1 MNQPLRAGDAIS
13 PYMWNVAMNQTEK
26 PNLFRNVVRLGWVSA
41 FTDVS
46 SEMLYAVTPLFL
58 TTVLGASAS
67 ILGLIEGI
75 AEGTASVLKGV
86 SGWRSDRIRKRRI
99 FVFAGYSLSAISKP
113 LIALAA
119 GWPLV
124 LLARFLDRFGKGV
137 RTTARDALIA
147 DSCPPQMRGRAFGL
161 HRAMDTAGA
170 LVGVAISLA
179 LLMML
184 KTSQPEGE
192 AMRLLYWIAFLP
204 ALIGVFLILW
214 VREVRPKFTDSAVRK
229 RVNLNF
235 GKQYYTVLV
244 LFSLFTLGCSSD
256 AFLLLRARDAGWS
269 AEAVIGAYL
278 LFNASYSLLS
288 YPFGK
293 LADRWPKERLLGLG
307 FLVYALVYFGFAA
320 LPDPL
325 WVWPLFLIYGV
336 YIALTEGVS
345 KALISNLVPS
355 EVRGTALG
363 LFYMVTGLL
372 AVAASVIAG
381 ILWDRV
387 SPAAPFY
394 FGSLLAALAA
404 VGFLFGRHSLQQTTA
419 SSGHK

>member
-1 MNQPLRAGDAIS
+1 MNEID
-13 PYMWNVAMNQTEK
+13 K

-41 FTDVS
+41 LTDIS
-46 SEMLYAVTPLFL
+46 SEMLYAITPLFL

-86 SGWRSDRIRKRRI
+86 SGWHSDRIRKRKI
-99 FVFAGYSLSAISKP
+99 FVFGGYSFSALAKP

-124 LLARFLDRFGKGV
+124 LVARFLDRFGKGV

-147 DSCPPQMRGRAFGL
+147 DSCPPEKRGRAFGL

-170 LVGVAISLA
+170 LTGVAISLA

-204 ALIGVFLILW
+204 ALIGVLLILW
-214 VREVRPKFTDSAVRK
+214 VREVKPKFTDSTARK
-229 RVNLNF
+229 QVNLNF
-235 GKQYYTVLV
+235 GKRYYTVLA

-256 AFLLLRARDAGWS
+256 AFLLLRARGAGWS

-278 LFNASYSLLS
+278 LYNASFSLFA

-307 FLVYALVYFGFAA
+307 FLVYALVYLGFAA
-320 LPDPL
+320 LPSPL
-325 WVWPLFLIYGV
+325 LVWPLFLVYGI

-345 KALISNLVPS
+345 KALISNLIPS

-381 ILWDRV
+381 ILWDRI

-394 FGSLLAALAA
+394 FGAALALLAA
-404 VGFLFGRHSLQQTTA
+404 VGFLFWRHPLQQTVA
-419 SSGHK
+419 STGHK

>member
-1 MNQPLRAGDAIS
+1 MNE
-13 PYMWNVAMNQTEK
+13 TEK

-41 FTDVS
+41 LTDVS
-46 SEMLYAVTPLFL
+46 SEMLYAITPLFL
-58 TTVLGASAS
+58 TGVLGASAS

-86 SGWRSDRIRKRRI
+86 SGWHSDRIRKRRI
-99 FVFAGYSLSAISKP
+99 FVFGGYSLSAISKP

-147 DSCPPQMRGRAFGL
+147 DSCPPEMRGRAFGL

-170 LVGVAISLA
+170 LLGVAISLA

-204 ALIGVFLILW
+204 ALIGVLLILW
-214 VREVRPKFTDSAVRK
+214 VREVKPKFTDSSASK

-235 GKQYYTVLV
+235 GKRYYTMLV
-244 LFSLFTLGCSSD
+244 LFALFTLGCSSD
-256 AFLLLRARDAGWS
+256 VFLLLRARGAGWS

-320 LPDPL
+320 MPNPL
-325 WVWPLFLIYGV
+325 LVWPLFLVYGV

-381 ILWDRV
+381 ILWDRI

-394 FGSLLAALAA
+394 FGATLSLLAA
-404 VGFLFGRHSLQQTTA
+404 VGFLFGRHPLQQTVVST
-419 SSGHK
+419 GHK

>member
-1 MNQPLRAGDAIS
+1 MNS
-13 PYMWNVAMNQTEK
+13 PEK

-41 FTDVS
+41 LTDVS
-46 SEMLYAVTPLFL
+46 SEMLYAITPLFL
-58 TTVLGASAS
+58 TGALGASAS

-86 SGWRSDRIRKRRI
+86 SGWHSDRIRKRRI
-99 FVFAGYSLSAISKP
+99 FVFGGYALSAISKP

-124 LLARFLDRFGKGV
+124 LIARFFDRFGKGV

-147 DSCPPQMRGRAFGL
+147 DSCPPEKRGRAFGL

-170 LVGVAISLA
+170 LLGVAISLG

-204 ALIGVFLILW
+204 ALIGVLLIFW
-214 VREVRPKFTDSAVRK
+214 VREVKPKRAESAARA
-229 RVNLNF
+229 RVNLHF
-235 GKQYYTVLV
+235 GPRYYAVLA
-244 LFSLFTLGCSSD
+244 LFSVFTLGCSSD
-256 AFLLLRARDAGWS
+256 AFLLLRARGAGWS

-278 LFNASYSLLS
+278 LYNASYSLLS
-288 YPFGK
+288 YPFGR
-293 LADRWPKERLLGLG
+293 LADRWPKERLLGAG
-307 FLVYALVYFGFAA
+307 FLVYALVYLGFAM
-320 LPDPL
+320 LPGPS
-325 WVWPLFLIYGV
+325 WIWPLFLVYGV

-394 FGSLLAALAA
+394 FGSLLAAIAA
-404 VGFLFGRHSLQQTTA
+404 IGFFLERHSLQQTA
-419 SSGHK
+419 PSAGHT

>member
-1 MNQPLRAGDAIS
+1 MNTTS
-13 PYMWNVAMNQTEK
+13 NSEK
-26 PNLFRNVVRLGWVSA
+26 PSLFHNVVRLGWVSA
-41 FTDVS
+41 LTDIS

-86 SGWRSDRIRKRRI
+86 SGWHSDRLRKRKI
-99 FVFAGYSLSAISKP
+99 FVFSGYSLSAIAKP
-113 LIALAA
+113 LIAVAA

-124 LLARFLDRFGKGV
+124 LIARFFDRFGKGV

-147 DSCPPQMRGRAFGL
+147 DSCPPEKRGRAFGL

-170 LVGVAISLA
+170 LVGVAISLG
-179 LLMML
+179 LLMTL

-204 ALIGVFLILW
+204 ALMGVLMIFW
-214 VREVRPKFTDSAVRK
+214 VREVKPKRVETSERA
-229 RVNLNF
+229 RVNLRF
-235 GKQYYTVLV
+235 GKPYYAVLT
-244 LFSLFTLGCSSD
+244 LFSIFTLGCSSD
-256 AFLLLRARDAGWS
+256 VFLLLRARSVGWS

-278 LFNASYSLLS
+278 LYNASYSLLS
-288 YPFGK
+288 YPFGR
-293 LADRWPKERLLGLG
+293 LADRWPKERLLGAG
-307 FLVYALVYFGFAA
+307 FLVYAFTYLGFALLA
-320 LPDPL
+320 NPL
-325 WVWPLFLIYGV
+325 LVWPLFLIYGV

-372 AVAASVIAG
+372 AVAASLIAG
-381 ILWDRV
+381 ILWDQV
-387 SPAAPFY
+387 SQAAPFH
-394 FGSLLAALAA
+394 FGAALALMAA
-404 VGFLFGRHSLQQTTA
+404 VGFLLWRHPLQQSEGLA
-419 SSGHK
+419 GHK